1 MSASTKILLETATTD
16 QQFSDAAQLFR
27 EYAASLDIDLS
38 FQGFEKELASL
49 SQQYGKPT
57 GALVLAYFDGVAIG
71 CAGVRRMDDET
82 AELKRMYVQP
92 GFRGYKAG
100 EQLLAMAI
108 DLAKATGYKRL
119 RLDTIPSMQPAI
131 KLYHAYGFTEIPAYR
146 FNPVEGAIYMEKLL
160 A

>member
-82 AELKRMYVQP
+82 AELKECMYNP
-92 GFRGYKAG
+92 GSGV
-100 EQLLAMAI
+100 
-108 DLAKATGYKRL
+108 T
-119 RLDTIPSMQPAI
+119 
-131 KLYHAYGFTEIPAYR
+131 KLGNNYW
-146 FNPVEGAIYMEKLL
+146 LWL
-160 A
+160 